1 MKSMSKDN
9 SPKTWSISNWINLAI
24 AVLSALMGAIGTQ
37 AANAANLV

>member
-1 MKSMSKDN
+1 MKPLSKNDN
-9 SPKTWSISNWINLAI
+9 PKNWGLSNWINIVI

>member
-9 SPKTWSISNWINLAI
+9 APKTWSISNWINIAI

>member
-1 MKSMSKDN
+1 MKPLSTND
-9 SPKTWSISNWINLAI
+9 SPKNWGVSNWINIVI